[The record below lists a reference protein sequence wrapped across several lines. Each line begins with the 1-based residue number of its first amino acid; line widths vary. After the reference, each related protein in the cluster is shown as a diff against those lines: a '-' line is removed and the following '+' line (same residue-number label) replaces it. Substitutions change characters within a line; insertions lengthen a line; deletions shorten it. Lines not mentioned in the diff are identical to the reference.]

1 MALRSDEASNAFLE
15 RIQSLSPKRLALLA
29 AELERRLAARE
40 NSVPEPIAVIGMACR
55 MPGGATTPEEFWRVL
70 ESGKD
75 TAAKVPIE
83 RWDADAFYDPQLD
96 TPGKSIT
103 TNASMLRGIDL
114 FDAAFFGISPREAT
128 GIDPQQR
135 MLLEV
140 TWEALENAGER
151 GEAIEE
157 SATGIY
163 VGVSSSDFQHL
174 VLQADE
180 RTLNAY
186 AGSGIANSM
195 LSGRLSHYLGVTG
208 PNLTVD
214 TACSASAVAIHLACQ
229 SLRTNEC
236 NRALAGGVNLFLLA
250 EGLILLSQA
259 HMLAP
264 DGRCKAFSRQA
275 DGFGRAEGCGMLVLK
290 RLSDARAD
298 GDRILGLI
306 RGTAINHDGKS
317 SGLTAPNG
325 PAQEAVIQTALS
337 QARLK
342 PGQVDYVEA
351 HGTGTVLGD
360 AIELGALGHVFGK
373 EHDAANPLLLGS
385 VKTNVGHLEAA
396 AGVTGVMKVLL
407 AFQHES
413 LPPHLHLSADN
424 QNEALLGLPF
434 EIPITSK
441 RWSRSQRPRV
451 AGVNSFGFSG
461 TNCHLVLE
469 EPPLVEQAES
479 GPAFAVE
486 LITVSAKT
494 PTALTALCGRYARFL
509 RDNPAV
515 SLGDFG
521 YTANACRTTF
531 QHRVAVIA
539 RSVEDAAAQFE
550 QISSGKVEQSSSY
563 RFAAG
568 YKAPPLAFLFTGQ
581 GSQYSG
587 MGRTFYER
595 NAAFRSA
602 MDRCDRALTGRKHRL
617 SAVVFG
623 DPAVPR
629 ESIDDTTWTQPALF
643 AFEYSLAMMWQSW
656 GVRPSMVLG
665 HSLGEYVA
673 ACIAGILTLEE
684 ALTLAAERGR
694 LMGELPRSGSMLAV
708 RAGEDAIMAVVGAL
722 PATVSIAAMNGPEA
736 IVLSGKTDDVT
747 KLHDLLMAKGIRSQP
762 LTVSHAFH
770 SPLMEPM
777 LDEFEGQAAKL
788 TYRPP
793 EVDFASNVT
802 GQMLTPGEPIDAG
815 YWRKHVRGTVKFA
828 QGMKALL
835 EQKPGVVIEIGPN
848 PILLGMAKAAHP
860 ELTLPCVPT
869 LRRGKDEWQCA
880 FEALQQIYLAGAPI
894 EWSGV
899 YRDRLKQKLV
909 LPTYPFQRERYWAA
923 VTPKAARTAVAS
935 ESAESTVERI
945 EPRLYRV
952 EWTTADPSRVK
963 TEKTRSVVLVGDALE
978 KIEVGKAL
986 RDAGLVVQDLP
997 VAGSFFSGSTSSDLI
1012 RDREFLKEYLRGID
1026 TPQVV
1031 LLLASRPET
1040 ENLPEA
1046 VLQSATT
1053 VLAAVQ
1059 EAQDSN
1065 AEEPEL
1071 WLITRGAFA
1080 CSPADRIALTAS
1092 VAGAIAKVSR
1102 VENPGVHIYQADL
1115 SLEPTIDDLSQLANL
1130 LCKGT
1135 VEHTVALREGT
1146 VRVPRLV
1153 NDDGQQTGR
1162 LKIEAGAAYLVTG
1175 AFKGLGLRTAQWLA
1189 ERGARELYLVGRSEP
1204 SAVTREE
1211 LDRLERAGVRVHAV
1225 IADISK
1231 KEEFARLS
1239 TQIVENGSELR
1250 GILHA
1255 AGTLDDGILM
1265 QQTPERFATVFAPKV
1280 SGGWFLH
1287 EFSLQYRLDFFVLF
1301 SSAAALLGSAGQ
1313 SNYAAANAFL
1323 DALAEL
1329 RHQQGL
1335 PATAVSWG
1343 AWSEIGMATR
1353 GLAARRSVGNGI
1365 GSISPEEGMALQE
1378 RAILSGLPTVGA
1390 LAFDWKK
1397 LFSLRTVHHDW
1408 PLLQKLA
1415 ANAGASPSV
1424 ERAVSLASVVEQ
1436 APADGRLHAIK
1447 EYLSAR
1453 IASVLMLPSSYV
1465 LHEDQPFAELGL
1477 DSLMALELKNE
1488 LQSSAGA
1495 ALPPTFLFEYPNL
1508 GLAATFLD
1516 ALMAGARRTGSAEVH
1531 ATGYEEI
1538 VL

>member
-40 NSVPEPIAVIGMACR
+40 NSAPEPVAVIGMACR
-55 MPGGATTPEEFWRVL
+55 TPGGATTPEEFWEVL

-75 TAAKVPIE
+75 TAAKIPIE

-96 TPGKSIT
+96 VPGKSIT
-103 TNASMLRGIDL
+103 TNAGMLRDIDL
-114 FDAAFFGISPREAT
+114 FDATFFGISPREAA

-135 MLLEV
+135 ILLEV

-151 GEAIEE
+151 GEALEE

-163 VGVSSSDFQHL
+163 VGVSSSEYQNL
-174 VLQADE
+174 VLQTDE
-180 RTLNAY
+180 LTLNAY
-186 AGSGIANSM
+186 SGSGIANSM
-195 LSGRLSHYLGVTG
+195 LSGRLSHYLGVRG

-229 SLRTNEC
+229 SLRSGEC
-236 NRALAGGVNLFLLA
+236 NRALAGGVNLLLLPA
-250 EGLILLSQA
+250 GLVFLSQA
-259 HMLAP
+259 HMLAA

-325 PAQEAVIQTALS
+325 PAQEAVIRTALS

-342 PGQVDYVEA
+342 PGQIDYVEA

-360 AIELGALGHVFGK
+360 AIELGALGHVFGE
-373 EHDAANPLLLGS
+373 EHDAAHPLLLGS

-396 AGVTGVMKVLL
+396 AGVAGLMKVLL
-407 AFQHES
+407 AFQHET
-413 LPPHLHLSADN
+413 LPPHLHLAADN
-424 QNEALLGLPF
+424 QNEALQGLPF
-434 EIPITSK
+434 EIPTTPK
-441 RWSRSQRPRV
+441 RWPRSQRPRV
-451 AGVNSFGFSG
+451 AGVSSFGFSG

-469 EPPLVEQAES
+469 EPPLVEQTGD
-479 GPAFAVE
+479 GPAFAAE

-494 PTALTALCGRYARFL
+494 PAALTALCGRYARFL
-509 RDNPAV
+509 KENPAI
-515 SLGDFG
+515 SLSDFA

-531 QHRVAVIA
+531 QHRVGLIA
-539 RSVEDAAAQFE
+539 RSVEDAAAQLE
-550 QISSGKVEQSSSY
+550 RIGSGNVEQSPSY

-568 YKAPPLAFLFTGQ
+568 YKAPPVAFLFTGQ

-587 MGRTFYER
+587 MGRAFYER

-617 SAVVFG
+617 LAVVFG

-629 ESIDDTTWTQPALF
+629 ELIDDTTWTQPALF

-673 ACIAGILTLEE
+673 ACLAGILTLEE

-708 RAGEDAIMAVVGAL
+708 RAGEDAIMAAIGAL

-736 IVLSGKTDDVT
+736 TVLSGKTEDIT
-747 KLHDLLMAKGIRSQP
+747 KLNDLLTSKGIRSQP

-777 LDEFEGQAAKL
+777 LDEFEQQAARL
-788 TYRPP
+788 TYRHP
-793 EVDFASNVT
+793 EIDFASNVT
-802 GQMLTPGEPIDAG
+802 GRMLAPGEPIDAG

-880 FEALQQIYLAGAPI
+880 FEALQQIYLAGVPI

-899 YRDRLKQKLV
+899 YRDRLKQKLA

-923 VTPKAARTAVAS
+923 MTPKAARAAHTP
-935 ESAESTVERI
+935 ESAGSAVERI
-945 EPRLYRV
+945 EPRLYQV
-952 EWTTADPSRVK
+952 EWASAEPCLATTK
-963 TEKTRSVVLVGDALE
+963 ETRSVVLVGDAVE
-978 KIEVGKAL
+978 KIDVAKSL
-986 RDAGLVVQDLP
+986 RDSGLVVEDLP
-997 VAGSFFSGSTSSDLI
+997 VAGSFFSGSTSSDLN
-1012 RDREFLKEYLRGID
+1012 RDREFLREYLRRID
-1026 TPQVV
+1026 APQVV
-1031 LLLASRPET
+1031 LLLPNRPET
-1040 ENLPEA
+1040 ENVPAA
-1046 VLQSATT
+1046 VLQSGTT
-1053 VLAAVQ
+1053 ILAAVQ
-1059 EAQDSN
+1059 QALDGEA
-1065 AEEPEL
+1065 EHPEL

-1080 CSPADRIALTAS
+1080 CWPGDRTALTAS

-1102 VENPGVHIYQADL
+1102 VENPGVHIYHADL
-1115 SLEPTIDDLSQLANL
+1115 PLEPTADDLGQLADL
-1130 LCKGT
+1130 LRKGT
-1135 VEHTVALREGT
+1135 IEHTVALREGT

-1153 NDDGQQTGR
+1153 NYNGKPTGR
-1162 LKIEAGAAYLVTG
+1162 IDIAHDAAYLVTG

-1189 ERGARELYLVGRSEP
+1189 ERGAKELYLVGRTEP
-1204 SAVTREE
+1204 SAATREE
-1211 LDRLERAGVRVHAV
+1211 LDRLERAGVRVHALV
-1225 IADISK
+1225 ADISR
-1231 KEEFARLS
+1231 KEEFASLS
-1239 TQIVENGSELR
+1239 ERITENGSELR

-1265 QQTPERFATVFAPKV
+1265 QQTPERLATVFAPKV

-1287 EFSLQYRLDFFVLF
+1287 EFSLRYRLDFFVLF
-1301 SSAAALLGSAGQ
+1301 SSAASLLGSAGQ

-1335 PATAVSWG
+1335 PATSVSWG

-1378 RAILSGLPTVGA
+1378 QAILSGLPTVGA
-1390 LAFDWKK
+1390 LAFDWEKF
-1397 LFSLRTVHHDW
+1397 FSLRTVHHDW

-1415 ANAGASPSV
+1415 ANAGTSHTA
-1424 ERAVSLASVVEQ
+1424 ERPVSLASVVER
-1436 APADGRLHAIK
+1436 APHEGRLRAIK
-1447 EYLSAR
+1447 DYLSAR
-1453 IASVLMLPSSYV
+1453 IKSVLMLPSSYI
-1465 LHEDQPFAELGL
+1465 LREDQPFAELGL
-1477 DSLMALELKNE
+1477 DSLIALELKNE
-1488 LQSSAGA
+1488 LQTSAKLM
-1495 ALPPTFLFEYPNL
+1495 LPPTFLFEYPTL
-1508 GLAATFLD
+1508 DGAAMYID
-1516 ALMAGARRTGSAEVH
+1516 ALMAGIPGGELGNIDS
-1531 ATGYEEI
+1531 TGYEEI